1 MAKKEEKNKVG
12 RPRLAD
18 SKTKKESIFVG
29 LFVLVVI
36 AIVGVI
42 GYNIIMMDFN
52 PKYSVGTVYNDH
64 IRSCVVKNKK
74 IDCGPLV
81 TNMKYKL
88 DDNSYVELAKED
100 ESIKV
105 DVKKYKSI
113 DVCYK
118 TKDTDYKCLK

>member
-1 MAKKEEKNKVG
+1 
-12 RPRLAD
+12 
-18 SKTKKESIFVG
+18 
-29 LFVLVVI
+29 
-36 AIVGVI
+36 
-42 GYNIIMMDFN
+42 MMDFN

-81 TNMKYKL
+81 TNIKYKL

-105 DVKKYKSI
+105 DVKNYKSI

>member
-29 LFVLVVI
+29 LFVLIVI
-36 AIVGVI
+36 TIVGVI

-52 PKYSVGTVYNDH
+52 PKYNVGTIYNDH
-64 IRSCVVKNKK
+64 IKSCVVKNKK

-105 DVKKYKSI
+105 DVKNYKSI

>member
-18 SKTKKESIFVG
+18 SKTKKESLLVG

-74 IDCGPLV
+74 IRFIGIQFSLFPV
-81 TNMKYKL
+81 Q
-88 DDNSYVELAKED
+88 
-100 ESIKV
+100 
-105 DVKKYKSI
+105 
-113 DVCYK
+113 
-118 TKDTDYKCLK
+118 

>member
-29 LFVLVVI
+29 LFVLIVI
-36 AIVGVI
+36 TIVGVI
-42 GYNIIMMDFN
+42 GYNIIMMEFN
-52 PKYSVGTVYNDH
+52 PKYNVGTVYNDH

-105 DVKKYKSI
+105 DVKNYKSI

>member
-29 LFVLVVI
+29 LFVLIVI
-36 AIVGVI
+36 TIVGVI

-52 PKYSVGTVYNDH
+52 PKYNVGTIYNDH
-64 IRSCVVKNKK
+64 IKSCVVKNKK

-88 DDNSYVELAKED
+88 DDNSYVELVKED

-105 DVKKYKSI
+105 DVKNYKSI

>member
-1 MAKKEEKNKVG
+1 MQKKEEKNPVG
-12 RPRLAD
+12 RPKLAN
-18 SKTKKESIFVG
+18 SKTKKESLLVG

-42 GYNIIMMDFN
+42 GYNIIMMEFN
-52 PKYSVGTVYNDH
+52 PKYNVGTIYNDH
-64 IRSCVVKNKK
+64 IKSCVVKNKK
-74 IDCGPLV
+74 IDCGTLV

-88 DDNSYVELAKED
+88 DDNSYVELTKED
-100 ESIKV
+100 KSIKV
-105 DVKKYKSI
+105 DVKNYKSI

>member
-74 IDCGPLV
+74 IDCG
-81 TNMKYKL
+81 
-88 DDNSYVELAKED
+88 LAKED

-105 DVKKYKSI
+105 DVKNYKSI

>member
-29 LFVLVVI
+29 LFVLIVI
-36 AIVGVI
+36 TIVGVI

-52 PKYSVGTVYNDH
+52 PKYNVGTIYNDH

-81 TNMKYKL
+81 TNIKYKL

-105 DVKKYKSI
+105 DVKNYKSI

>member
-18 SKTKKESIFVG
+18 SKTKKESLLVG

-64 IRSCVVKNKK
+64 IISCVVKNKK

-81 TNMKYKL
+81 TNIKYKL

-105 DVKKYKSI
+105 DVKNYKSI

>member
-29 LFVLVVI
+29 LFVLIVI
-36 AIVGVI
+36 TIVGVI

-52 PKYSVGTVYNDH
+52 PKYNVGTIYNDH
-64 IRSCVVKNKK
+64 IKSCVVKNKK
-74 IDCGPLV
+74 IDCGPVV

-105 DVKKYKSI
+105 DVKNYKSI

>member
-29 LFVLVVI
+29 LFVLIVI
-36 AIVGVI
+36 TIVGVI

-52 PKYSVGTVYNDH
+52 PKYNVGTIYNDH
-64 IRSCVVKNKK
+64 IKSCVVKNKK

-88 DDNSYVELAKED
+88 DDNSYVELTKED
-100 ESIKV
+100 KSIKV
-105 DVKKYKSI
+105 DVKNYKSI

>member
-1 MAKKEEKNKVG
+1 M
-12 RPRLAD
+12 
-18 SKTKKESIFVG
+18 G

-100 ESIKV
+100 KSIKV
-105 DVKKYKSI
+105 DVKNYKSI
-113 DVCYK
+113 AVCYK

>member
-29 LFVLVVI
+29 LFVFVVI

-52 PKYSVGTVYNDH
+52 PKYSVGTVYNYH

>member
-18 SKTKKESIFVG
+18 SKTKKESLLVG
-29 LFVLVVI
+29 LFVLAI
-36 AIVGVI
+36 ITIVGVI
-42 GYNIIMMDFN
+42 GYNIIMMEFN
-52 PKYSVGTVYNDH
+52 PKYNVGTIYNDH
-64 IRSCVVKNKK
+64 IKSCVVKNKK

-105 DVKKYKSI
+105 DVKNYKSI

>member
-1 MAKKEEKNKVG
+1 MQIQKQ
-12 RPRLAD
+12 
-18 SKTKKESIFVG
+18 KKESLLVG

-42 GYNIIMMDFN
+42 GYNIIMMEFN
-52 PKYSVGTVYNDH
+52 PKYNVGTIYNDH
-64 IRSCVVKNKK
+64 IKSCVVKNKK

-88 DDNSYVELAKED
+88 DDNSYVELTKED
-100 ESIKV
+100 KSIKV
-105 DVKKYKSI
+105 DVKNYKSI